1 MFTNKIAII
10 TDTNSG
16 ISCEEASRI
25 GVSLVPMPFIID
37 GRTYYENVDLTQE
50 AFFEKLEKGC
60 NITTSQPSPSS
71 LIDLW
76 EELLETHET
85 VLHIPMTSSLSGSMA
100 SACMLAKDYDNRVI
114 VVDNLRITVT
124 LRQAIYDALKL
135 KSQGL
140 SAMEIK
146 TKLESCSGDAN
157 IYLSL
162 DTLTYLKKG
171 GRITPAVAAIG
182 SLFHMK
188 PVLSYKAGVLAP
200 YKKTRGQKAAWKEML
215 KAVEYDLTHQFKGKD
230 VSICTAYSGSKEL
243 GANWLEVVQASFPDF
258 EIFHTELSLSIA
270 THTGP
275 GVCGISCI
283 SKL

>member
-1 MFTNKIAII
+1 MNKIAIV

-16 ISCEEASRI
+16 ISYEEASRLGI
-25 GVSLVPMPFIID
+25 SLVPMPFIID
-37 GRTYYENVDLTQE
+37 GHTYYENIDLTQE
-50 AFFEKLEKGC
+50 EFFSKMENGC
-60 NITTSQPSPSS
+60 NITTSQPSLGS
-71 LIDLW
+71 LIELW
-76 EELLETHET
+76 DELLKTHET
-85 VLHIPMTSSLSGSMA
+85 ILHIPMTSSLSGSMA
-100 SACMLAKDYDNRVI
+100 SARMLAREYNNRVV

-124 LRQAIYDALKL
+124 LRQSVLDALKL
-135 KSQGL
+135 RNLGF
-140 SAMEIK
+140 SALEIK
-146 TKLESCSGDAN
+146 EKLESCSEDAN

-188 PVLSYKAGVLAP
+188 PVLSYKAGTLAP
-200 YKKTRGQKAAWKEML
+200 YKKTRGQKNAWREML
-215 KAVEYDLTHQFKGKD
+215 KAVEYDLTHQFNGKD

-243 GANWLEVVQASFPDF
+243 GESWLEVVQAYFPDF
-258 EIFHTELSLSIA
+258 EIYHAKLSLSIA

>member
-1 MFTNKIAII
+1 MCKKNIAIV

-16 ISCEEASRI
+16 ISNEEASYLGI
-25 GVSLVPMPFIID
+25 SLVPMPFIID
-37 GRTYYENVDLTQE
+37 GHTYYENIDLSQE
-50 AFFEKLEKGC
+50 DFFKKQQAGN
-60 NITTSQPSPSS
+60 NITTSQPSLGS
-71 LIDLW
+71 LIELW
-76 EELLETHET
+76 ESLLKTHET
-85 VLHIPMTSSLSGSMA
+85 VLHIPMTSTLSGSMA
-100 SACMLAKDYDNRVI
+100 SACMLAKEYNNRVI

-124 LRQAIYDALKL
+124 LRQSIYDALKL
-135 KSQGL
+135 RSQGL
-140 SAMEIK
+140 SAVEIK
-146 TKLESCSGDAN
+146 NKLEACRADAN

-162 DTLTYLKKG
+162 DSLTYLKKG

-188 PVLSYKAGVLAP
+188 PVLSYKAGILAP
-200 YKKTRGQKAAWKEML
+200 YKKTRGQKNAWKEML

-230 VSICTAYSGSKEL
+230 VSLCTAYSGSKDL
-243 GANWLEVVQASFPDF
+243 GKSWLEVVQAYFPDF
-258 EIFHTELSLSIA
+258 EIYHSKLSLSIA